1 MDPSGDLAHG
11 CHWTNVHDWEVIE
24 PYLEDRVDGGVLQT
38 KVGVRRVV
46 EQLVELGL
54 GVERVGSV
62 GRRVGVDFPGRV
74 PVLERNDNKIKQ

>member
-1 MDPSGDLAHG
+1 M
-11 CHWTNVHDWEVIE
+11 VIE

-62 GRRVGVDFPGRV
+62 GRRVGVDFPGGV
-74 PVLERNDNKIKQ
+74 PVLGKKIKRINNDALLS

>member
-1 MDPSGDLAHG
+1 M
-11 CHWTNVHDWEVIE
+11 VVIE

-38 KVGVRRVV
+38 KVGVRRMI

-62 GRRVGVDFPGRV
+62 GRRVGVDFPG
-74 PVLERNDNKIKQ
+74 